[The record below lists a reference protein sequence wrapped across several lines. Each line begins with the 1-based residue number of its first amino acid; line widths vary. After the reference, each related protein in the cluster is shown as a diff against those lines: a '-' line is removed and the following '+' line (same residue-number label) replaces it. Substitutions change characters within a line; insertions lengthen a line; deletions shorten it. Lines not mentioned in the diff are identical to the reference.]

1 MFCDANHISISAR
14 LRLFIEVCES
24 VQRAL
29 VAIDMIA
36 QDAAATVVSDAARG
50 SGSRATRTSCIIFAF
65 HRASA
70 RDRHCSS
77 VGLSVGLNMD
87 LNVGLNMGLNWR
99 ENRQL
104 LPPSSSSVTRFLL
117 RFVSTSTPG

>member
-1 MFCDANHISISAR
+1 
-14 LRLFIEVCES
+14 
-24 VQRAL
+24 
-29 VAIDMIA
+29 MIT
-36 QDAAATVVSDAARG
+36 QDADATVVSDAACVTITKAFYSLKTGEVRVLGGG
-50 SGSRATRTSCIIFAF
+50 SWFRHTSYAHLVHNLRLSSRVGAGSV
-65 HRASA
+65 
-70 RDRHCSS
+70 CSR
-77 VGLSVGLNMD
+77 VG